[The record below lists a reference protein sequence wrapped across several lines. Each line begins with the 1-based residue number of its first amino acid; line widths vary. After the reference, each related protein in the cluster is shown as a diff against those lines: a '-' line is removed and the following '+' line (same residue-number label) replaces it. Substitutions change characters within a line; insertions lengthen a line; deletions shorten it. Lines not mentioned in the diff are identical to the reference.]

1 MEFQVLPRTNDL
13 VVRRELDGWS
23 DLAWK
28 KTYSHVP
35 TRKIQ
40 DIVPSSRDTGSSE
53 RGNSVVPVLRN
64 ALKENQQ
71 IDEEIQPQALLNL
84 WLEAEGALC
93 SMKYENYILRMKL
106 QKTEQR

>member
-1 MEFQVLPRTNDL
+1 MPLIGTAIFCMCIEELLYILRTLIIFQHSNMEFQVIPRTNDL

-53 RGNSVVPVLRN
+53 RGNSVVPVRLGVMMWTILLSLR
-64 ALKENQQ
+64 
-71 IDEEIQPQALLNL
+71 
-84 WLEAEGALC
+84 
-93 SMKYENYILRMKL
+93 
-106 QKTEQR
+106 